1 MTQFEPQ
8 PVGRPVWG
16 CLAEIHFAD
25 HVALTG
31 IHQIPTL
38 WNIHTVRSDAED
50 RRQGEVGPM
59 AISWIHRCMM
69 DARLG
74 SQFRVARPA
83 INEISE
89 PFKVEE

>member
-8 PVGRPVWG
+8 PVGRPVGRPVWG

-31 IHQIPTL
+31 IDQIPTL
-38 WNIHTVRSDAED
+38 WNIHRVRSDAED

-69 DARLG
+69 YARLRLG
-74 SQFRVARPA
+74 SRIRVERP
-83 INEISE
+83 
-89 PFKVEE
+89 